1 MYSIA
6 KQRCR
11 PKINE
16 FAVETTE
23 RSAIMTVK
31 RHQLFGRIMQHR
43 IDSAKVFPHM
53 GEKGKE
59 FTDFIQGAPY
69 SKDEIAKHTAKAKMS
84 FAAR

>member
-1 MYSIA
+1 MSLLL
-6 KQRCR
+6 KQQRG
-11 PKINE
+11 
-16 FAVETTE
+16 VL
-23 RSAIMTVK
+23 IMTVK

-59 FTDFIQGAPY
+59 FTDFIQGAPH